1 MTWVHLMGISSIH
14 DHMKGGY
21 GHMIY
26 LVFDGVIDDFC
37 STTLFTSTRDR
48 EEDEHILSLRSS

>member
-26 LVFDGVIDDFC
+26 LVFDGVIDD
-37 STTLFTSTRDR
+37 LV
-48 EEDEHILSLRSS
+48 LLLYLRLLGLGKRMNTY

>member
-1 MTWVHLMGISSIH
+1 MGISSIH

-37 STTLFTSTRDR
+37 STILFTSTRAR
-48 EEDEHILSLRSS
+48 EEDEHILSLRSSLP